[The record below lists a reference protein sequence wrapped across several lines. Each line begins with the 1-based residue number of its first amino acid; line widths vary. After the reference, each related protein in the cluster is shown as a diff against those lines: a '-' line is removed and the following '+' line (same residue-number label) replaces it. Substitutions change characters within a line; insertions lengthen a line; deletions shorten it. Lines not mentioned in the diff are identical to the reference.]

1 MRRESD
7 FGWAIA
13 GRGDKFEPV
22 VFVSCLGFWEKFMSE
37 ALLLAGLFDFVGGI
51 DFQLIFTLISLFLIV
66 VAGPAV
72 VAILAFQGG
81 NDM

>member
-1 MRRESD
+1 M
-7 FGWAIA
+7 GWAIA
-13 GRGDKFEPV
+13 KRGDKFKLI
-22 VFVSCLGFWEKFMSE
+22 VFVSCLGFWEKFMSD
-37 ALLLAGLFDFVGGI
+37 ALLFAGLFDFIGGI

-72 VAILAFQGG
+72 VALLAFQGG

>member
-1 MRRESD
+1 MSD
-7 FGWAIA
+7 
-13 GRGDKFEPV
+13 
-22 VFVSCLGFWEKFMSE
+22 

-72 VAILAFQGG
+72 VALLAFQGG
-81 NDM
+81 SDM

>member
-1 MRRESD
+1 
-7 FGWAIA
+7 
-13 GRGDKFEPV
+13 
-22 VFVSCLGFWEKFMSE
+22 MSE
-37 ALLLAGLFDFVGGI
+37 LMLFGGLFDFIGGI

-81 NDM
+81 SDM